1 MKYKRYLKNT
11 FLSLLLIIGG
21 SQAAKAYTGHCTATN
36 GTYNYYYNFGNLTVV
51 DPKGNKPGYLFP
63 RPYQWNLGG
72 YYTGSCDCDPVEE
85 STPGY
90 IAGDTFFKSMTSL
103 SPGHIDGTR
112 NFFIVNNY
120 LEVAT
125 EVWIAGSRKI
135 FQPTPWDN
143 ESNDFSALGHY
154 AKDNYYRCY
163 NPDLAIEKY
172 MTWETGSQ
180 GKLFLYI
187 TKPFVGSIFVE
198 NVKVIDI
205 YASTTSGSFGGAPM
219 SSVWINGQ
227 ISVPQNCI
235 IDAGQIIT
243 VDFGKIWS
251 GDITTK
257 GQKPAGYVNKQIK
270 ASMKCN
276 NIAAYTNLTL
286 RFESEVSPD
295 YPDAI
300 KTDNPDVGV
309 QLFDEN
315 GKLILPN
322 TGLMSF
328 HIDDN
333 YEATV
338 SFQVAPV
345 STTGNVPTAGQFKAL
360 AYIRVDFA

>member
-1 MKYKRYLKNT
+1 MMKSNAYLKLNIIRDSI
-11 FLSLLLIIGG
+11 LLVLLIFGCTHT
-21 SQAAKAYTGHCTATN
+21 AKAYTGICSPKS
-36 GTYNYYYNFGNLTVV
+36 GTYNYNYNFGMLTVV

-63 RPYQWNLGG
+63 RAYEWNLNGT
-72 YYTGSCDCDPVEE
+72 YAGSCDCDPDDE
-85 STPGY
+85 
-90 IAGDTFFKSMTSL
+90 D
-103 SPGHIDGTR
+103 SPGHIEPDTYFSSDTQLPQGHNDGSHT
-112 NFFIVNNY
+112 FFILNDY
-120 LEVAT
+120 LEVTT
-125 EVWIAGSRKI
+125 EVYISGNRDAFIPS
-135 FQPTPWDN
+135 PLHN
-143 ESNDFSALGHY
+143 ESN
-154 AKDNYYRCY
+154 YYSKGKVHNNHMCS
-163 NPDLAIEKY
+163 
-172 MTWETGSQ
+172 TGNNWASGSK
-180 GKLFLYI
+180 GKLWLYI
-187 TKPFVGSIFVE
+187 TKPFVGTIYIGS
-198 NVKVIDI
+198 VKILDI
-205 YASTTSGSFGGAPM
+205 YASRTLNSYGSVPM
-219 SSVWINGQ
+219 SSVWVSGVIN
-227 ISVPQNCI
+227 VPQNCI
-235 IDAGQIIT
+235 IDAGQLIT
-243 VDFGKIWS
+243 VDLGKIWS

-286 RFESEVSPD
+286 RFESEVSPN

-322 TGLMSF
+322 TGLMPF